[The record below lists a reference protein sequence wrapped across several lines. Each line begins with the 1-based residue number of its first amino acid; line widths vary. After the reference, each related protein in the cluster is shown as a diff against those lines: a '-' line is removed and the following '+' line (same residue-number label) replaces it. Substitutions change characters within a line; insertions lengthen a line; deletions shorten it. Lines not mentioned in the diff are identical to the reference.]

1 MRRAWREVLLGA
13 RIALGGG
20 RSGLIRAGLT
30 AVGVGLG
37 VAVLLLAAS
46 LPHVI
51 ATRHERTAARDD
63 VSVGTE
69 EPAPSDRTILVGY
82 ADTAYHGTAIRGRL
96 LQPEGPNAPV
106 PPGIDAL
113 PPAGQ
118 MVVSPA
124 LRRLLESPE
133 GSLLRQRLNYPI
145 AGTIGDAGLGGPT
158 DLAFYLGSD
167 SLSDGGQTVR
177 RDHFGEPYTSEAL
190 DPVLLLLVVIIFV
203 VLLVPVGMFV
213 AAAVRFG
220 GEGRDRRLA
229 GVRLVGADAGMA
241 RRIAAGEALLSALI
255 GLVIGGAIFLIG
267 RSFVDRIVIFGASVF
282 PADVRPSA
290 ALGAL
295 IAIAVPAAA
304 VGVTI
309 ASLRRV
315 VVEPLGVTRRS
326 GDVKRRVWWR
336 ILLPVVGVALL
347 VPYFG
352 RLSKSGGSFSTGVV
366 VLAVGLILVGVATLL
381 PWVVQAT
388 VRRVRGGPVSWQLAV
403 RRMQLEGASS
413 ARAVTGIAVAVAGAI
428 GLQMLFGGVRGGYVS
443 NTDVTGVVAEA
454 SLPLRQ
460 GVDGIDAVRSIIA
473 ATPGVK
479 AVDAT
484 VRLDG
489 HAGNDD
495 VAIYVGDCP
504 TLGRLATLPSCRD
517 GDVFRSYVDNAA
529 DKVPVAGRAV
539 RIETDQPVDWIV
551 PDAARAVPNRA
562 SAAGLLVTPGALP
575 AAVRDD
581 RALYLTARVSLDEA
595 DPDALDRLRNTV
607 WGIDPTTY
615 VNQIAKHVESDRL
628 AQIRLGLYVG
638 AVVTLL
644 LIGASLLVTVL
655 EQLRDRRRLLATLTA
670 FGTRRRTIAW
680 SIMWQTTIPVVLGVA
695 VAVAAGIGLGAAL
708 QRMASA
714 PLSIHWSV
722 VGVMSGIAAAVV
734 LLVTALSLPALFRVM
749 RPEGLRAE

>member
-1 MRRAWREVLLGA
+1 
-13 RIALGGG
+13 
-20 RSGLIRAGLT
+20 
-30 AVGVGLG
+30 
-37 VAVLLLAAS
+37 
-46 LPHVI
+46 
-51 ATRHERTAARDD
+51 
-63 VSVGTE
+63 
-69 EPAPSDRTILVGY
+69 
-82 ADTAYHGTAIRGRL
+82 
-96 LQPEGPNAPV
+96 
-106 PPGIDAL
+106 
-113 PPAGQ
+113 
-118 MVVSPA
+118 
-124 LRRLLESPE
+124 
-133 GSLLRQRLNYPI
+133 
-145 AGTIGDAGLGGPT
+145 
-158 DLAFYLGSD
+158 
-167 SLSDGGQTVR
+167 
-177 RDHFGEPYTSEAL
+177 
-190 DPVLLLLVVIIFV
+190 
-203 VLLVPVGMFV
+203 
-213 AAAVRFG
+213 
-220 GEGRDRRLA
+220 
-229 GVRLVGADAGMA
+229 
-241 RRIAAGEALLSALI
+241 LLSALI

-290 ALGAL
+290 ALAAL
-295 IAIAVPAAA
+295 IAVAVPAAA
-304 VGVTI
+304 VGVTV

-315 VVEPLGVTRRS
+315 VVEPLGVARRS

-336 ILLPVVGVALL
+336 LLLPVVGVALL

-388 VRRVRGGPVSWQLAV
+388 VRRARGGPVSWQLAV
-403 RRMQLEGASS
+403 RRLQLEGASS

-428 GLQMLFGGVRGGYVS
+428 GLQMLFGGVRGGYVT

-460 GVDGIDAVRSIIA
+460 GVDGIDALRAIIT
-473 ATPGVK
+473 ATPGVT

-489 HAGNDD
+489 HAGNDQ
-495 VAIYVGDCP
+495 VAIYVGDCA

-517 GDVFRSYVDNAA
+517 GDVFQSYVDNAA
-529 DKVPVAGRAV
+529 DTVPVAGQAV
-539 RIETDQPVDWIV
+539 RIDTDQPVDWIV
-551 PDAARAVPNRA
+551 PDTARAVPNRA

-575 AAVRDD
+575 AAVRDN
-581 RALYLTARVSLDEA
+581 RALYLTARVRLDEA

-607 WGIDPTTY
+607 WTIDPTSY

-734 LLVTALSLPALFRVM
+734 LLVTALSLPALFRLM